1 MIFYIKLFYEE
12 LIGGDSF
19 VVVFRAGLMKSMECS
34 FPPSTWEMIFY
45 RLLGN
50 TIYMNLETAFI
61 EDTMTVPQVMVM
73 PTACSKAGRGRADMS

>member
-19 VVVFRAGLMKSMECS
+19 VVVFHAGLMKSMKCL

-50 TIYMNLETAFI
+50 TIYLNLETSFT
-61 EDTMTVPQVMVM
+61 EDTVIVPQVMVM
-73 PTACSKAGRGRADMS
+73 PAACSKA